1 MVILSFVRL
10 EEEVMK
16 SKRSNEVLEVNVQIS
31 LLNDAILV
39 LTISD
44 SIQKLLGFSPDD
56 YLTGKI
62 SLKEQIHPD
71 DLDIADILFSTKN
84 LSSNVANI
92 RLRQA
97 NGRIRCIKVIS
108 SKETTSNGVVLDMI
122 LQDSKS
128 LQRTMWDSSEMIN
141 FTAIM
146 ENTDDYIYF
155 KDRNHVFTGASQSLV
170 SLCSPA
176 EHWSDLLGLTDY
188 DVFPTE
194 LADIYYRLEKQVFA
208 GIPIAHEIQETL
220 TNDGIHG
227 WVDNRKYPIRDENGT
242 LIGLYGI
249 ARDITQSK
257 LQQIAQQEVLERLA
271 LATVH
276 NGVGIWDWNLQ
287 TMELVWDDSMF
298 ALYHMRREDFS
309 GAVDAWEKSLH
320 PDDKEAFQ
328 EELRVALSGGKP
340 LDTEFRVIWQNGE
353 IHHIKAIAKTFFDD
367 NGKVL
372 RILGTNIDITQ
383 QKRLEEQVRRLAF
396 YDELTSLP
404 NRRLLNDRLTQTIAA
419 NKRSR
424 SYGAIMFLD
433 LDNFKPLNDTYGHV
447 AGDLLLIE
455 AANRLKNC
463 MREMDTVAR
472 FGGDEFVVMLG
483 ELEVDRAKAILQ
495 TQLVAEKI
503 LAILAEP
510 YSITTP
516 FNSTIVHHCT
526 ASIGIVIFIEHKG
539 SNDNILNWA
548 DNAMYRAKE
557 LGRNRIEFHDA

>member
-71 DLDIADILFSTKN
+71 DLDIADILFSTEN

-320 PDDKEAFQ
+320 PDDKEASQ

>member
-16 SKRSNEVLEVNVQIS
+16 SKRSNAVLEVNVQIS

-44 SIQKLLGFSPDD
+44 SIQILLGFSPDD

-71 DLDIADILFSTKN
+71 DLDIADILFSTEN

-188 DVFPTE
+188 DVFPAE

-276 NGVGIWDWNLQ
+276 NGIGIWDWNLQ

-320 PDDKEAFQ
+320 PDDKEASQ

-483 ELEVDRAKAILQ
+483 ELKVDRAKAILQ

-503 LAILAEP
+503 LATLAEP
-510 YSITTP
+510 YSITTQ
-516 FNSTIVHHCT
+516 FNSAIVHHCT
-526 ASIGIVIFIEHKG
+526 ASIGIAMFIEHEG
-539 SNDNILNWA
+539 SNDDILNWA

-557 LGRNRIEFHDA
+557 LGRNRIEFHDL

>member
-1 MVILSFVRL
+1 MVILSFIRL

-56 YLTGKI
+56 YLTGKV

-71 DLDIADILFSTKN
+71 DLDIADILFSTEN

-455 AANRLKNC
+455 AAKLY
-463 MREMDTVAR
+463 A
-472 FGGDEFVVMLG
+472 
-483 ELEVDRAKAILQ
+483 
-495 TQLVAEKI
+495 
-503 LAILAEP
+503 
-510 YSITTP
+510 
-516 FNSTIVHHCT
+516 
-526 ASIGIVIFIEHKG
+526 
-539 SNDNILNWA
+539 
-548 DNAMYRAKE
+548 
-557 LGRNRIEFHDA
+557 